1 MIPVIVSRKL
11 TFTIGST
18 ASQHLANEF
27 ALWLSGGIGPGDT
40 FGKTS
45 PFVAPKSIVGILQKV
60 HLESDDATSRWN
72 AMIEQGVSD
81 PQAFTS
87 DRVLVFGRAWDAPQA
102 PYLLVTILDPGHEQ
116 MRDAPMLDE
125 VGSYFNAEARSFS
138 REHPSAEW
146 ISAGL

>member
-11 TFTIGST
+11 TATMGSI

-45 PFVAPKSIVGILQKV
+45 PFVAPKSIVDLLQKV
-60 HLESDDATSRWN
+60 HLESDDAMPRWN
-72 AMIEQGVSD
+72 AMIKQGVSD
-81 PQAFTS
+81 SQAFTS
-87 DRVLVFGRAWDAPQA
+87 DRVLVFGRAWDAPKA

-116 MRDAPMLDE
+116 MRDVPMLNE
-125 VGSYFNAEARSFS
+125 VGAYFSAEVRSFS
-138 REHPSAEW
+138 REHPSSEW
-146 ISAGL
+146 ISVGF